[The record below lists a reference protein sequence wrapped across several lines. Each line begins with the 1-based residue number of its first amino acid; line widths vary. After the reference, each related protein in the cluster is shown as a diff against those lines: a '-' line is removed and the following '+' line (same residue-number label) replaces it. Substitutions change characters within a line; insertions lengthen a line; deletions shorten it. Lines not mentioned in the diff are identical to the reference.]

1 MSLSVANVQFPC
13 ASPQDT
19 TTYTVIVQDS
29 IGCSGTDSIVVSVL
43 IIPLVTASADT
54 AICLGD
60 AITIS
65 ATGNGTYLWSTGETT
80 QSITA
85 APTNDSL
92 YIVSSNNAC
101 GSDSDS
107 IWVLVNLPPSASA
120 GADITIYLGESVPLN
135 GSGGPA
141 YSWVPTTGLDCPT
154 CENPTAS
161 PLETTTYYLTVTDPL
176 GCSITDTVVV
186 TVDIT
191 KMIFISNIFSPN
203 GDAENDIFYVQ
214 GLGIQELNMI
224 IFDRW
229 GEKVFENTGFQADDK
244 DTGWDGTFKGK
255 LMNPAV
261 FVYMV
266 TGTFIDGSEIN
277 EKGDLTL
284 VK

>member
-1 MSLSVANVQFPC
+1 MSDDSIADPWASSNNTITYVVTVADSNNCTATDSIMLSVNALPVADAGANTSVCSGDSVQLNASGGTTYTWLPASSLSDANVQNPW

-107 IWVLVNLPPSASA
+107 IWVLVNLLPSASA

-161 PLETTTYYLTVTDPL
+161 PLETTTYYVTVT
-176 GCSITDTVVV
+176 V
-186 TVDIT
+186 
-191 KMIFISNIFSPN
+191 
-203 GDAENDIFYVQ
+203 
-214 GLGIQELNMI
+214 
-224 IFDRW
+224 
-229 GEKVFENTGFQADDK
+229 
-244 DTGWDGTFKGK
+244 
-255 LMNPAV
+255 
-261 FVYMV
+261 
-266 TGTFIDGSEIN
+266 
-277 EKGDLTL
+277 
-284 VK
+284 